1 MDDLERHD
9 LEVGA
14 PDIVE
19 GALLPKNALK
29 TIAVRAQ
36 NRRRPVL
43 LDRLQGEGLRVVP
56 LMSSGKSCGKFR
68 MLKSSSSES
77 KKGHRARLVRAE
89 LAVAPREHADA
100 EQEQIRAV
108 AREKPAGAAP
118 RVVPPKSRT

>member
-43 LDRLQGEGLRVVP
+43 LDRQQGEGLRVVP
-56 LMSSGKSCGKFR
+56 LMST
-68 MLKSSSSES
+68 
-77 KKGHRARLVRAE
+77 
-89 LAVAPREHADA
+89 VA
-100 EQEQIRAV
+100 
-108 AREKPAGAAP
+108 K
-118 RVVPPKSRT
+118 VVVNLGC